1 MSKIILSALRNK
13 RIQIIPPLVG
23 LCVFLLMIRVARSGS
38 IYYIFLAWNI
48 FLAAIPLFASSMLG
62 AMEKRNSPVLFQLGC
77 FCLWLLFLPNAPYII
92 TDLIH
97 LKPRPP
103 VPLWY
108 DLALIIS
115 CAGTGLLMGYLSLVD
130 VHAIIGRKF
139 GTIAGWLV
147 AIGSL
152 LLTGFGIYLGRFV
165 RLNSWDVATDPI
177 SVLAEIAGVLRHPS
191 HNSPSVGVTLIFGAM
206 LALWYIAMRLLTG
219 PKESS

>member
-1 MSKIILSALRNK
+1 MSKIVLSALRNR
-13 RIQIIPPLVG
+13 RIQIIPPLVA

-62 AMEKRNSPVLFQLGC
+62 AMVKRNSPVLFQLGC

-115 CAGTGLLMGYLSLVD
+115 CAGTGLLMGYLSLAD
-130 VHAIIGRKF
+130 VHPILCRTF
-139 GTIAGWLV
+139 V
-147 AIGSL
+147 AI
-152 LLTGFGIYLGRFV
+152 
-165 RLNSWDVATDPI
+165 
-177 SVLAEIAGVLRHPS
+177 
-191 HNSPSVGVTLIFGAM
+191 VG
-206 LALWYIAMRLLTG
+206 
-219 PKESS
+219 